1 MIKQAFSS
9 VAHSAAFSKFVTLLE
24 GASVRNDH
32 LLRVLTYH
40 RVDRSD
46 ADAWL
51 APGLISATPEA
62 FEEQLIYLKNNYN
75 PVSIADLL
83 AAYENRRRLPSCSVM
98 VTFDDAYRNFA
109 EHAWPILKR
118 QGVPVTLFVPTGF
131 PDRPERTF
139 WWDRLHQAL
148 ANIDGQ
154 EVVPTPLGSL
164 PIGTANQRAKTY
176 KLLRDYVK
184 TLQHETAM
192 AWIEDFCGQL
202 NLPPAEN
209 PVLSWNALRHLAQ
222 EGVTL
227 GAHTRSHP
235 LLNRIPIS
243 QVEAEVRGSLEDLQR
258 EIGTVTSIF
267 SYPSGGFDEQVIRV
281 VKDCGVALAFTTD
294 NGINDLSKIDWLRIR
309 RINISQ
315 RAPLAVLR
323 ARLLPVWTYF
333 NAEGGVYR

>member
-1 MIKQAFSS
+1 LIKQAFES
-9 VAHSAAFSKFVTLLE
+9 VAHSAAFSKFVSLLE

-40 RVDRSD
+40 RVDRTD
-46 ADAWL
+46 ADALL

-62 FEEQLIYLKNNYN
+62 FEEQLFYLKTNYN

-83 AAYENRRRLPSCSVM
+83 AAYENRCKLPSFSVM

-118 QGVPVTLFVPTGF
+118 QGVPVTLFVPTGY
-131 PDRPERTF
+131 PDHPERTF

-148 ANIDGQ
+148 ATIAGQ
-154 EVVPTPLGSL
+154 EVVLTPLGSL
-164 PIGTANQRAKTY
+164 PVGTANQRVKAY
-176 KLLRDYVK
+176 KLLRNYVK
-184 TLQHETAM
+184 FLPHEKAM
-192 AWIEDFCGQL
+192 AWVEDFCGRL
-202 NLPPAEN
+202 NLSPAEN
-209 PVLSWNALRHLAQ
+209 PVLGWNALRQLAQ

-235 LLNRIPIS
+235 LLNRIPLS
-243 QVEAEVRGSLEDLQR
+243 EVEAEVRGSLEDLQR
-258 EIGTVTSIF
+258 EVGTVAPIF
-267 SYPSGGFDEQVIRV
+267 SYPSGGFDEQVIQV
-281 VKDCGVALAFTTD
+281 VKACGITLAFTTD
-294 NGINDLSKIDWLRIR
+294 NGLNDLRNINWLRIR

-323 ARLLPVWTYF
+323 VRLLPVWTYL
-333 NAEGGVYR
+333 NADGVVSR